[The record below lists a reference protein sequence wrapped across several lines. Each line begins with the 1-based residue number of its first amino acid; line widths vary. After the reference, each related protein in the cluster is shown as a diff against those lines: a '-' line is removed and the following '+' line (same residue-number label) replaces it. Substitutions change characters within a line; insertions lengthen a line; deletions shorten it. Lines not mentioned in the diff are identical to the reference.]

1 MTDAHHGSVG
11 NSAPL
16 IAVIG
21 CDGSGKTTL
30 SAELIEWLEK
40 RQPTD
45 TVYLGL
51 GSGKMGNQI
60 KEWPVIGKWFET
72 ILSRKAKQTRTKGEK
87 IPDVFTASVIYYLSW
102 LRYRRFTQVVKMR
115 RRGITVIT
123 DRYPQIEIPG
133 FFDGPGL
140 SAAAPTNVVTR
151 FLAAQE
157 LKLYMKMVAHV
168 PTLVLRLNVSVE
180 TAYARK
186 SDHEIGLLTAK
197 VAATPRL
204 KFNGAHIVDLDAEM
218 DYARELTL
226 AKEAISGV
234 LNT

>member
-1 MTDAHHGSVG
+1 MTDVHHGSVKTL
-11 NSAPL
+11 APL

-30 SAELIEWLEK
+30 SAELIEWLGEQ
-40 RQPTD
+40 RPTG

-51 GSGKMGNQI
+51 GSGNIGNQI
-60 KEWPVIGKWFET
+60 KEWPIIGKWFEAL
-72 ILSRKAKQTRTKGEK
+72 LSRKAKQTRTKGEK
-87 IPDVFTASVIYYLSW
+87 IPDVFTATVIYYLSW
-102 LRYRRFTQVVKMR
+102 RRYRRFRQMVKMR
-115 RRGITVIT
+115 RKGITVIT
-123 DRYPQIEIPG
+123 DRYPQVEIPG

-140 SAAAPTNVVTR
+140 SAAAPTNVATK

-157 LKLYMKMVAHV
+157 LKLYMKMVSHI

-186 SDHEIGLLTAK
+186 PDHEMGLLTAK
-197 VAATPRL
+197 VAATPQL
-204 KFNGAHIVDLDAEM
+204 KFNGAHIVELDAEM
-218 DYARELTL
+218 DYEDELAL
-226 AKEAISGV
+226 AKDAVSAV